1 LYNKKRI
8 DFLEKEIINA
18 IGLDTKNSQNLST
31 IASLIKQ
38 YQQQKQKSSNK
49 SQSIELLFD
58 LPIETE

>member
-1 LYNKKRI
+1 MYNKKRI